1 MPITDLLLTGVNLMF
16 LGMGIVFTFLVML
29 VFAMLGMSRLAM
41 ASEKRQAQERPDI
54 QPMSTVDSF
63 SGVRG
68 DLVAVIS
75 AAVARYRTTH
85 N

>member
-29 VFAMLGMSRLAM
+29 VFAMLGMSRLAV
-41 ASEKRQAQERPDI
+41 ASAKRQAQERPEI